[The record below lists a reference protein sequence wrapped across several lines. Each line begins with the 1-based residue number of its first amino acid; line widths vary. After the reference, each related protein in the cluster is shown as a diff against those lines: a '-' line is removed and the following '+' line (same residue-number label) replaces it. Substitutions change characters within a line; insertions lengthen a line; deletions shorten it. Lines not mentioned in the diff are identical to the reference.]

1 MRFCVFDYSN
11 PKDAD
16 YYFKPLIFLESFNA
30 PAVVLQ
36 IGKYSIQM
44 PLDWSVLVCDDNYS
58 DLEIM
63 PLTSLNDRGFY
74 TMAYN
79 PLRHMVPRPHEV
91 SIINVYSEVKW
102 FFPKLRHGDILVVP
116 LEDTPFPNC
125 ALFVKDISRLPD
137 VIPIGV
143 LFE

>member
-1 MRFCVFDYSN
+1 MDYSN
-11 PKDAD
+11 PKDPD
-16 YYFKPLIFLESFNA
+16 YFFKPLIFLESFST

-36 IGKYSIQM
+36 IGKFTIEM
-44 PLDWSVLVCDDNYS
+44 PLDWSILVCDDNYS

-79 PLRHMVPRPHEV
+79 PLRHMVPRPQEL
-91 SIINVYSEVKW
+91 SITNVYTEVKW

-116 LEDTPFPNC
+116 LEDTPYPNC
-125 ALFVKDISRLPD
+125 ALFVKETSKLPD
-137 VIPIGV
+137 VIDMGV